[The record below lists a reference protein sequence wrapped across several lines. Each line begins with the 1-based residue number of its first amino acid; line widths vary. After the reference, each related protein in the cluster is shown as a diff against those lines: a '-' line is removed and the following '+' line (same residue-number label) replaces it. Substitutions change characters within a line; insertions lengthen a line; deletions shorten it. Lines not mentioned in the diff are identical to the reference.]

1 MVVTLASIF
10 SFVARVAKLV
20 DARDLKSLDR
30 NVVPVRVRPRAP
42 TTETVSGVSAIPSPP
57 GIKHGPIAGTRNT
70 TVFPLHLCVGASLL
84 DGWSRLRGVGA
95 AGVGQG
101 NKLKKAA
108 NSLAA

>member
-42 TTETVSGVSAIPSPP
+42 TTATVSAISTSSQV
-57 GIKHGPIAGTRNT
+57 ISEN
-70 TVFPLHLCVGASLL
+70 
-84 DGWSRLRGVGA
+84 RLVK
-95 AGVGQG
+95 VLV
-101 NKLKKAA
+101 KV
-108 NSLAA
+108 